1 MARGKAVSRPASA
14 PARARPQASAVESM
28 PAWLPAA
35 IYALITIIL
44 FREFFFAGGLLLGRD
59 TYALSYTAR
68 NLYTEFVQQTG
79 QFPLWNPY
87 LFGGIPFVE
96 GMHGDVFYPLS
107 LALFFLDTRTMW
119 GWKMVIHIFLAGV
132 FTYLWLRGLGLRRAP
147 AFFGGLL
154 YMMGPDLV
162 SLLYPGGDG
171 KLFVSALAPLMFWL
185 TDRAARRGRIS
196 DFAFFSLG
204 LALVMFTSH
213 MQLAYFMV
221 WGVSLY
227 FLFRVFEQ
235 WRAQK
240 NTGRAARQV
249 ATFAL
254 AGALGV
260 GAAAVQFVPPILYLL
275 ESSRRADMTVQAQGR
290 TGYEYSTS
298 YSLHPE
304 EIVSLVVPEFIGDN
318 VATETRAGN
327 TYWGRNAIK
336 FNHEYAGLVP
346 LLLIPVLL
354 IRRRDPTAIFFMVL
368 GVLAL
373 LYALGANTPF
383 FRLFYLI
390 PFVKLFRAPSL
401 TIFLYGLS
409 VATLG
414 AMGLQRLLDWMN
426 AGAEQMAKARKLL
439 WICAAVL
446 GVLALLQ
453 SAGGITTVWQSM
465 FEVGADKASW
475 LDANMANIRLG
486 FWLSFLI
493 AAAVAGIVELMARG
507 TIGWRGV
514 IIAFSVIA
522 ALDMARVDRPFIRG
536 TVLLGEN
543 PPDPALF
550 EPDESIRFLQDAAAG
565 GEVFRVFNAGYDTNV
580 LATHGIEQVTG
591 HHPNDLGRYRAL
603 VGGEEAANASLPLLD
618 LINARYLV
626 AGQRLEQIPPG
637 FEEAFVGP
645 RSVVYRNRNALPRA
659 YLAGR
664 IEVVPDPGE
673 VARLLDPAFDR
684 RTTILLPE
692 ALPPDVSVQPDP
704 QGTVT
709 WAERGINESTLRVTT
724 DRPAFLVVSENYYPA
739 WKVEVDGV
747 ATPLFRANY
756 TFRAVP
762 VPAGA
767 HTVRFHYE
775 SDVVKASAWASIVT
789 LLVLI
794 ALGLIGSIR
803 REPSAT
809 GGA

>member
-1 MARGKAVSRPASA
+1 
-14 PARARPQASAVESM
+14 M
-28 PAWLPAA
+28 PAWLPPA
-35 IYALITIIL
+35 IYALITIVL

-68 NLYTEFVQQTG
+68 NLYTQFVQQTG

-87 LFGGIPFVE
+87 MFGGIPFVE
-96 GMHGDVFYPLS
+96 GMHGDTFYPLS
-107 LALFFLDTRTMW
+107 LALFFLDARTMW
-119 GWKMVIHIFLAGV
+119 GWKMVIHVFLAGL

-147 AFFGGLL
+147 AFFGGLV

-196 DFAFFSLG
+196 DYAFFSLG

-213 MQLAYFMV
+213 MQLAYFTV

-227 FLFRVFEQ
+227 FLFRVGQQ

-240 NTGRAARQV
+240 DTGRAMRKV

-260 GAAAVQFVPPILYLL
+260 GAAAVQFVPPVRYLRDW
-275 ESSRRADMTVQAQGR
+275 SRRADMTVQAQGR

-318 VATETRAGN
+318 VQTETRAGN

-354 IRRRDPTAIFFMVL
+354 IRRRDPTAIFFMAL
-368 GVLAL
+368 GTLAL

-383 FRLFYLI
+383 FHLFYRI
-390 PFVKLFRAPSL
+390 PGVSLFRAPSL

-414 AMGLQRLLDWMN
+414 AMGLQRLLDWLN
-426 AGAEQMAKARKLL
+426 SDVEQMARARKLV
-439 WICAAVL
+439 WISAAVL
-446 GVLALLQ
+446 GVLALIQ
-453 SAGGITTVWQSM
+453 SAAGITTLWQNL
-465 FEVGADKASW
+465 FEVGSDKASW
-475 LDANMANIRLG
+475 LAENMVNIRIG
-486 FWLSFLI
+486 FWLSFLV

-507 TIGWRGV
+507 TIGWRAA
-514 IIAFSVIA
+514 IIAFSVVA

-536 TVLLGEN
+536 TVLLGRN
-543 PPDPALF
+543 PRDPALF
-550 EPDESIRFLQDAAAG
+550 VPDESIRFLQDAAAQ

-618 LINARYLV
+618 LINARYV
-626 AGQRLEQIPPG
+626 VTGQRLGEVPAG
-637 FEEAFVGP
+637 FEEVFAGP
-645 RSVVYRNRNALPRA
+645 RSVVYRNDNALPRA

-664 IEVVPDPGE
+664 VEIVPDPAA
-673 VARLLDPAFDR
+673 VARLLDPEFDR
-684 RTTILLPE
+684 RTTVLLPE
-692 ALPPDVSVQPDP
+692 APPGVSVEPDP
-704 QGTVT
+704 QGSVL
-709 WAERGINESTLRVTT
+709 WVERGINESTLHVAT
-724 DRPAFLVVSENYYPA
+724 DRPALLVVSENYYPA
-739 WKVEVDGV
+739 WNVEVDGV
-747 ATPLFRANY
+747 PTPLLRANY

-762 VPAGA
+762 VQAGE
-767 HTVRFHYE
+767 HTVRFRYE
-775 SDVVKASAWASIVT
+775 SGVLKASAWTSIVI
-789 LLVLI
+789 LLGLI
-794 ALGLIGSIR
+794 AVGLIGSSR
-803 REPSAT
+803 REPAAN
-809 GGA
+809 GA